1 MLMLYHR
8 FRKKSITTSVIV
20 VDLRIDLSKKSGII
34 KMLMPPVI
42 PIATGSIPTGVMLEI
57 RCRSNE

>member
-8 FRKKSITTSVIV
+8 LRKKSTTTSVIA
-20 VDLRIDLSKKSGII
+20 VDLRIDLSEKSGIT

-42 PIATGSIPTGVMLEI
+42 PLATGFKFTGTKGEVI
-57 RCRSNE
+57 GGFH